1 MVVVVVVIVVVPSSP
16 ASVRWEPTLNPNPS
30 PHPNPN
36 TFYTPGEM
44 GEAAAAQLEAVRSE
58 LTNLEPTSDEA
69 RALGSIS
76 SDLDLFVEQSAKQ
89 RGKVRR

>member
-1 MVVVVVVIVVVPSSP
+1 MVVVPSSP
-16 ASVRWEPTLNPNPS
+16 ASVRWEPPLTLPLTRTLALTLTLIHSTP
-30 PHPNPN
+30 
-36 TFYTPGEM
+36 PGEM

>member
-1 MVVVVVVIVVVPSSP
+1 
-16 ASVRWEPTLNPNPS
+16 
-30 PHPNPN
+30 
-36 TFYTPGEM
+36 M

-89 RGKVRR
+89 RGKVSYHLLPTMSIPMAVHPHCLLLTMAR